1 MKFVAKLSMASRRNQ
16 EPQDCVIANVL
27 AQVKLRNRA
36 VNDRDDG
43 KHRRHCIAE
52 LIDHSYGRRS
62 WKKQG
67 KQQVWMVAELK
78 DAIQA
83 GIKIGPGV
91 PAEEVFDR
99 LKHKYAAMKKG
110 SHG

>member
-1 MKFVAKLSMASRRNQ
+1 LEKQ
-16 EPQDCVIANVL
+16 E
-27 AQVKLRNRA
+27 
-36 VNDRDDG
+36 
-43 KHRRHCIAE
+43 
-52 LIDHSYGRRS
+52 
-62 WKKQG
+62 

-83 GIKIGPGV
+83 GIKSGPGV

-99 LKHKYAAMKKG
+99 LEHKYAAMNKG